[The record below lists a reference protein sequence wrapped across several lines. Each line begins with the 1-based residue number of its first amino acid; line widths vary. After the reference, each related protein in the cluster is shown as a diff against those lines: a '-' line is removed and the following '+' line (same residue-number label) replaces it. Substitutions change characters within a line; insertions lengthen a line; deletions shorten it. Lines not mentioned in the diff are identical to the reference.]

1 MSLNNALMIQCLL
14 MFVDG
19 MYEYVTIHDLHW
31 KTDRQA
37 ARLI

>member
-1 MSLNNALMIQCLL
+1 MMRYDMIY
-14 MFVDG
+14 DI
-19 MYEYVTIHDLHW
+19 THDWHW